1 VLHRTV
7 GDDGGRQGTAENIG
21 KQRKTAENSGRR
33 RGTTGDD
40 GGRRGMV
47 GDGGGQHNVVR
58 PGPGLLLV
66 GQVQKVTGRDDT
78 MSSVLVLCSNLS
90 RKFWKRR
97 DGTTKCRPS
106 SSCPVANTEIDS
118 LKSHK
123 SFIRNN
129 GYRKLN
135 VSGEALD
142 GIGEPG
148 VNG

>member
-1 VLHRTV
+1 MRHLLV
-7 GDDGGRQGTAENIG
+7 GDGRCFIGPPGTMGDGRGR
-21 KQRKTAENSGRR
+21 RKTAENSGKQRGTAGDHRGR
-33 RGTTGDD
+33 RGT
-40 GGRRGMV
+40 M
-47 GDGGGQHNVVR
+47 GDGGGRWGTTQCRPSWSFVLTCRASFGKDGTGRRNVVR
-58 PGPGLLLV
+58 PRPAPGR
-66 GQVQKVTGRDDT
+66 TD
-78 MSSVLVLCSNLS
+78 
-90 RKFWKRR
+90 
-97 DGTTKCRPS
+97 
-106 SSCPVANTEIDS
+106 CPVANTEIDS